1 MGEAKRRI
9 KLGLPPKN
17 SKRVK
22 ASNFDSSPKLVE
34 WLLITQNQKDYF
46 IKMSIRGSWI
56 GIVLLV
62 LLWIVVRFIGP
73 TAGWWTPADTL

>member
-1 MGEAKRRI
+1 MGEAKRRT

-17 SKRVK
+17 PNATK
-22 ASNFDSSPKLVE
+22 ASKVDSSPKLVE
-34 WLLITQNQKDYF
+34 WLPITQNQKDNF